1 MNFIAQTLPRTLST
15 LVAGVFATLAL
26 VAGGALTASAHN
38 DVVSTTPADG
48 DTVTSSPVEIKIE
61 TSDQLLDISGDA
73 SGFAIVVQDA
83 TGLYY
88 SDGCVSVNETSL
100 VGSADLG
107 EAGDY
112 QVTYQFVSADG
123 HTTSDSFGF
132 RFAPAGDHTPAPG
145 KATAPVCGEA
155 EDGTEAISEEA
166 GQPLISPAP
175 TGGDTP
181 ATPEPGIITVAIA
194 AVLVVLSIV
203 LLVWMVRRKNGS

>member
-1 MNFIAQTLPRTLST
+1 MKPIARTHRRLLPALATGA
-15 LVAGVFATLAL
+15 VAALAL
-26 VAGGALTASAHN
+26 IGAGSVTATAHN

-48 DTVTSSPVEIKIE
+48 ETVTSSPVEIQIS

-83 TGLYY
+83 AGLYY

-100 VGSADLG
+100 VGAADLG

-132 RFAPAGDHTPAPG
+132 TFAPAEDHTPVPG
-145 KATAPVCGEA
+145 KTTAPVCGVA

-175 TGGDTP
+175 TGEDAP
-181 ATPEPGIITVAIA
+181 ATPDPSIITVAIA

-203 LLVWMVRRKNGS
+203 LLVWMVRRKNGN